1 MIMRSLI
8 IILVCT
14 LVTLVSGQQVMS
26 AEKTIEAAA
35 EQSFAAG
42 EGVNTEAASALVD
55 INSADAELLSTLPG
69 IGPKTAEKITAYR
82 TANGPF
88 NTVDDLLNISGIGSR
103 KLEKIRSL
111 VTIS

>member
-1 MIMRSLI
+1 MIMRSLV

-14 LVTLVSGQQVMS
+14 MVTIVSSQQAMS
-26 AEKTIEAAA
+26 AEKTIEAAT
-35 EQSFAAG
+35 EQALAAG
-42 EGVNTEAASALVD
+42 ESVNSEAASDLVD
-55 INSADAELLSTLPG
+55 INSADARLLSTLPG

-82 TANGPF
+82 AANGPF